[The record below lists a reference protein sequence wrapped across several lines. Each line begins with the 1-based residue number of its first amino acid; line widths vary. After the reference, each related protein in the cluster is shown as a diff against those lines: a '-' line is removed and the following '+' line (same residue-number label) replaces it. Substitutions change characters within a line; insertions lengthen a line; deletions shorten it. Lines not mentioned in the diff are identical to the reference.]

1 MRPNC
6 LCGHGYEKHGWG
18 TTGCEVCTD
27 HCYAYRQSFCGCG
40 HVWESHGVVDGKP
53 DELACPFCG
62 ITCKHWRTI
71 MSETKSPENGQTQ
84 QDKQPEV
91 WEKAV
96 EDAVVKP
103 KKKVCVCGHTETQH
117 YAKGTIC
124 SGCVKDTRIP
134 MKDCCREFEEKLDT
148 KLCIC

>member
-27 HCYAYRQSFCGCG
+27 HCYAYRQSFCTCG

-62 ITCKHWRTI
+62 ITCKHWRAQ
-71 MSETKSPENGQTQ
+71 MSEKTESCKCGQEYYPGSECPSCGKDIQKSPENGQNS
-84 QDKQPEV
+84 
-91 WEKAV
+91 EKLL
-96 EDAVVKP
+96 E
-103 KKKVCVCGHTETQH
+103 
-117 YAKGTIC
+117 
-124 SGCVKDTRIP
+124 TRI
-134 MKDCCREFEEKLDT
+134 DEILEKPVNESKFCT
-148 KLCIC
+148 A